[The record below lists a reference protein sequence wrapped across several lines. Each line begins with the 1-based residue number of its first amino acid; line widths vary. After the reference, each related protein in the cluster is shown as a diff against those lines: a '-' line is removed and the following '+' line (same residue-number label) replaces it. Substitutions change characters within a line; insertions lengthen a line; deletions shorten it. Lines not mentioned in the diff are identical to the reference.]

1 MQGFRSIRTLLFLGL
16 LSTVN
21 AWAISPS
28 AGAHQLAELTPSN
41 STPQDWFGLSIAISG
56 DTVVVGA
63 FDANIEPYGTVYVYV
78 KPDNGWTNMT
88 QVAKLTS
95 SDNGDGF
102 GTSVAISGNTVVV
115 GAANTSNFLAPAA
128 TPGAAYVFVRPNG
141 GWRDMTETAK
151 LTASDG
157 QAGDAFGDSVGISN
171 DTIAV
176 GAFFAPDHSGN
187 SFAGKA
193 YAFVRPAGGWSG
205 SLHETAKLTASD
217 SQLLNYMGGS
227 VAIAGMTIVAGA
239 WGHNNFEGAAYVFSM
254 PQGGWADM
262 TQTAELT
269 ASDGRA
275 SSNLGFSAAI
285 SGDTVVLGA
294 PGASHFKGQAYV
306 YDVPTGIWGN
316 MTETAKLRAS
326 NATEGDSF
334 GQSATINGNVVVI
347 GAPGAVVGTNQGQ
360 GAAYIYQKPPTG
372 WVSMSRANEI
382 TASDGVANDNFGI
395 SVALRNRTIVVGSIG
410 NSNPG
415 AAYVFGP

>member
-1 MQGFRSIRTLLFLGL
+1 MLLFLGL
-16 LSTVN
+16 LITFNV
-21 AWAISPS
+21 WAVTP
-28 AGAHQLAELTPSN
+28 GLVVDQLAELTPSN
-41 STPQDWFGLSIAISG
+41 STPQDWFGISIAISG

-78 KPDNGWTNMT
+78 KPDGGWANMT
-88 QVAKLTS
+88 EVAKLTS

-128 TPGAAYVFVRPNG
+128 TPGAAYVFVRPNN
-141 GWRDMTETAK
+141 GWHDMTETAK

-157 QAGDAFGDSVGISN
+157 QAGDAFGDSVGISG

-176 GAFFAPDHSGN
+176 GAFFAPDQSGN

-193 YAFVRPAGGWSG
+193 YAFVRPGGGWTG

-217 SQLLNYMGGS
+217 SQLLNYMGAS
-227 VAIAGMTIVAGA
+227 VAIAGNTIVAGS
-239 WGHNNFEGAAYVFSM
+239 WGHNNFQGAAYVFSM

-262 TQTAELT
+262 TQTAQLT
-269 ASDGRA
+269 ASDGKA
-275 SSNLGFSAAI
+275 GSNLGFSAAI
-285 SGDTVVLGA
+285 SGNTVILGS

-306 YDVPTGIWGN
+306 YDVPSGIWSN

-334 GQSATINGNVVVI
+334 GQSASINGNVVVI
-347 GAPGAVVGTNQGQ
+347 GAPGAVVGTKQGQ
-360 GAAYIYQKPPTG
+360 GAAYIFQKPPTG
-372 WVSMSRANEI
+372 WVNMSRKNEL

-395 SVALRNRTIVVGSIG
+395 SVALRNKTIVVGSIG
-410 NSNPG
+410 NSKPG
-415 AAYVFGP
+415 TAYVFGP